1 MKTAKEIK
9 NEILNHI
16 AEKSKEY
23 EQLKKNLSQNRTSNV
38 DYTILAFDAQIR
50 QFKELWLEIKDEISI
65 E

>member
-16 AEKSKEY
+16 AKKCKEY
-23 EQLKKNLSQNRTSNV
+23 EQLKKNLSQNGTSNA

-65 E
+65 D

>member
-50 QFKELWLEIKDEISI
+50 QFKELWIEIKDEISI